1 MFDEFHYGAHG
12 QFGAIFS
19 YQNRP
24 HAVDFPVADGSVP
37 ELIFIEVQIQ
47 IEGLDEGDEEVC
59 QSAPWAGTESGLR
72 CGILQCP
79 GGGSLSSACKPIC

>member
-59 QSAPWAGTESGLR
+59 QSAPWAGTESGIR
-72 CGILQCP
+72 IVP
-79 GGGSLSSACKPIC
+79 KESLPKRLVSIRVGY